1 MGGGWNR
8 GLSSARSKLTY
19 QQVQEIRRECAHD
32 GANLAAIAR
41 EYKVSRR
48 TIRDIRERELY
59 RWVPDQGKPG
69 DDIRERALDSQIQI
83 W

>member
-19 QQVQEIRRECAHD
+19 QQVQEIRHVCKKH

-48 TIRDIRERELY
+48 TIRDIRDRKLY
-59 RWVPDQGKPG
+59 RWVTDQGKLP
-69 DDIRERALDSQIQI
+69 DELRERVLDSQIQV